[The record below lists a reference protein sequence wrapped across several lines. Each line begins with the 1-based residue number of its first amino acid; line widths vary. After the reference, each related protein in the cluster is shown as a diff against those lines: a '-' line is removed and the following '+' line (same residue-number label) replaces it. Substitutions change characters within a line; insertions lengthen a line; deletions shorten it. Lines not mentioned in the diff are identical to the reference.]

1 MLHYTTV
8 EPYTLELLKRL
19 SSEPALK
26 DYLLVG
32 GTALSLQIGHRKSID
47 LDFFCYGEFD
57 ANAISQLMAAK
68 YGYKEVRFSDTM
80 SIGYIQNIKIDFV
93 KARNKLTTDIVN
105 EDGIR
110 LADKQDI
117 AAMKLWAIAKDGTR
131 MKDFIDIAC
140 LSTSMSLKTMLDT
153 YCKAYN
159 TDSAMFATKKL
170 LYFKSIDNFES
181 INMLHG
187 KFEWSLIQQRLK
199 DMVLNPDL
207 IFPELPLNFEKKKRK
222 SKAQRLF
229 LKWKK
234 AIKAMAIKKK

>member
-1 MLHYTTV
+1 MLNYSTV
-8 EPYTLELLKRL
+8 EPDTLELLKRL
-19 SSEPALK
+19 SSEPALN

-32 GTALSLQIGHRKSID
+32 GTALSLQTGHRKSVD
-47 LDFFCYGEFD
+47 LDFFCYGEFN
-57 ANAISQLMAAK
+57 AMAISQLIAAK

-80 SIGYIQNIKIDFV
+80 SIGYIQDIKVDFV
-93 KARNKLTTDIVN
+93 KARNQLTANIVN

-140 LSTSMSLKTMLDT
+140 LSTSMSLNAMLDA

-181 INMLHG
+181 INMIQG
-187 KFEWSLIQQRLK
+187 EFEWDLIQQRLK
-199 DMVLNPDL
+199 DMVTNPDI
-207 IFPELPLNFEKKKRK
+207 IFPELPLSFKRKERK
-222 SKAQRLF
+222 SKARKLF

-234 AIKAMAIKKK
+234 AIKATGIKKK

>member
-1 MLHYTTV
+1 MLHYSTV
-8 EPYTLELLKRL
+8 EPGTLELLKRL
-19 SSEPALK
+19 SSEPALN

-32 GTALSLQIGHRKSID
+32 GTALSLQTGHRKSID

-57 ANAISQLMAAK
+57 AKAISQLIAAK

-80 SIGYIQNIKIDFV
+80 SIGYIQDIKVDFV
-93 KARNKLTTDIVN
+93 KARNQLTANIVN

-140 LSTSMSLKTMLDT
+140 LSTSMSLKAMLDA

-181 INMLHG
+181 LNMMQG
-187 KFEWSLIQQRLK
+187 EFEWDLIQQRLK
-199 DMVLNPDL
+199 DMVTNPEFV
-207 IFPELPLNFEKKKRK
+207 FPDLPLNFERKKRK
-222 SKAQRLF
+222 SKARKLF

-234 AIKAMAIKKK
+234 AIKAI